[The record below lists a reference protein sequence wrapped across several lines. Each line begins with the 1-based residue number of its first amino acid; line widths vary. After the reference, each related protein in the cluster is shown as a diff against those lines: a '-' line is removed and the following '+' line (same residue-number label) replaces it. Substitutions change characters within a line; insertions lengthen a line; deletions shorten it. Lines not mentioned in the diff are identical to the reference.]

1 MKSFIS
7 ILKDAYKNWSQDKIS
22 SWSAALAYYTAFSLS
37 PLLLLIVSLI
47 SVFVSRNTIQHEL
60 STQIQ
65 GLIGSQGASLI
76 NDILQN
82 AKDQHAGLFAT
93 IISLVLLILGA
104 SGVFGQLQTT
114 LDIVFH
120 VEPKPNQ
127 GILKLLKDR
136 VLSFSMIIVIAFLL
150 IVSLAASTG
159 ITVLSSYFTH
169 LLPITGFILEGVNF
183 FFSLFM
189 ITILFM
195 IIFAVL
201 PGVKIPR
208 KVLLFGGLTTAIL
221 FTIGKTLIGVY
232 LGRGTTSTFGAAA
245 SLATLLLW
253 IYYSSLIF
261 FFGAELMRSYANI
274 YGIELIPK
282 KNARLQESEEVIIK
296 PKVEEKGV
304 AETALSYILSGL
316 FLSLFKQIGLGKK
329 DTTRKKGRKKKSKK

>member
-1 MKSFIS
+1 MKEVTLIV
-7 ILKDAYKNWSQDKIS
+7 KDAFKNWSQDKIS

-37 PLLLLIVSLI
+37 PLLLLLVSLV
-47 SVFVSRNTIQHEL
+47 SVFVSKSTIQHEL
-60 STQIQ
+60 STQLQ
-65 GLIGSQGASLI
+65 GLIGSQSAGLI
-76 NDILQN
+76 SDILQN

-93 IISLVLLILGA
+93 IISIILLILGA

-127 GILKLLKDR
+127 GFFKVLKDR
-136 VLSFSMIIVIAFLL
+136 FLSFSMIIVIAFLL

-169 LLPITGFILEGVNF
+169 LLPITGFVLEGVNF
-183 FFSLFM
+183 LFSLLM

-208 KVLLFGGLTTAIL
+208 KVLLFGGVTTAVL
-221 FTIGKTLIGVY
+221 FTIGKTLIGLY

-261 FFGAELMRSYANI
+261 FFGAELMRSYATI
-274 YGIELIPK
+274 HGIELIPK
-282 KNARLQESEEVIIK
+282 KDAKHPSPEKIVIK
-296 PKVEEKGV
+296 PQVEEKGAV
-304 AETALSYILSGL
+304 ETALSYILSGL
-316 FLSLFKQIGLGKK
+316 FLSLFKQIGLGKEK
-329 DTTRKKGRKKKSKK
+329 DKKKNKRKNEK